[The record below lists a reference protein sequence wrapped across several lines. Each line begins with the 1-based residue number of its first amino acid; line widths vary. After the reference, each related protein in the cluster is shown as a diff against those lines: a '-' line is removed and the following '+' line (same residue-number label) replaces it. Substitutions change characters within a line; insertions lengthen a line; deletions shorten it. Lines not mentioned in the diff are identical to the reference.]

1 MNRILCQGWT
11 RRTHATDMLPQCSA
25 KDVRLESMHSETNR
39 RLEMSRPKRC
49 AVMTKHP
56 SRPCLQ
62 GSTTVWLEWRRF
74 VCERP
79 CIECSLRTQLCAAAI
94 VHCPADFLS

>member
-62 GSTTVWLEWRRF
+62 GSTTACLEWRRF
-74 VCERP
+74 G
-79 CIECSLRTQLCAAAI
+79 LRTPLHRMLLEDATLCSRY
-94 VHCPADFLS
+94 CPLPR